1 MTQEVRMSKQ
11 SAQAF
16 LDLMKSDEDLAQ
28 KMAAAKSEEEA
39 VAVIEAAGDY
49 DFNKE
54 EWLAVVQEV
63 ADQELSEEDLDKV
76 AGGHWY
82 SGFEPDDGKYGA

>member
-1 MTQEVRMSKQ
+1 MSKE
-11 SAQAF
+11 SATAF
-16 LDLMKSDEDLAQ
+16 LQLVKSDEGLAQ
-28 KMAAAKSEEEA
+28 KMAAAKTEEEA
-39 VAVIEAAGDY
+39 VAVIKAAGDY

-63 ADQELSEEDLDKV
+63 TGQELSEEDLDKV